1 MLTSFLII
9 PLNLLPVIPVAAVVS
24 AVCSLAPRV
33 SESES
38 DSPVQSSDES
48 GRRER
53 EKHHLLFFLNKLY
66 EELIG
71 YKHIVR
77 IASSKSEPNKKREGK
92 LASSVLW
99 TNFQC
104 WCTLG
109 RIITPFPCEAKSFT
123 VRKSTDRLPR
133 CCL

>member
-48 GRRER
+48 GRTER
-53 EKHHLLFFLNKLY
+53 EKHHFLHFLNSLY

-99 TNFQC
+99 TNSRTAFY
-104 WCTLG
+104 
-109 RIITPFPCEAKSFT
+109 
-123 VRKSTDRLPR
+123 R
-133 CCL
+133 CLD

>member
-53 EKHHLLFFLNKLY
+53 EKHHFLHFLNRLY
-66 EELIG
+66 EEFIG
-71 YKHIVR
+71 YKHVVR
-77 IASSKSEPNKKREGK
+77 IVSSKSEPNKKRDGK

-99 TNFQC
+99 TNSPILVY
-104 WCTLG
+104 LG
-109 RIITPFPCEAKSFT
+109 PE
-123 VRKSTDRLPR
+123 
-133 CCL
+133 